1 MGILDKEFVYTPAA
15 QTDIRRHFVK
25 HGMTQREHHYDELSR
40 LRTLRRQL
48 DAFAKFK
55 DGKAIFDEAV
65 FEEMLNEADGCG
77 NDK

>member
-1 MGILDKEFVYTPAA
+1 MGILDKDFVYVTAA
-15 QTDIRRHFVK
+15 QTDIARRFRAA
-25 HGMTQREHHYDELSR
+25 GLTQREVSYDELSR

-65 FEEMLNEADGCG
+65 FEEMLNEADGCR

>member
-15 QTDIRRHFVK
+15 QTDIAKRFRAA
-25 HGMTQREHHYDELSR
+25 GMTQREVSYDELAR

-55 DGKAIFDEAV
+55 DGKAFFDEDT
-65 FEEMLNEADGCG
+65 FEEMLNEADGCR
-77 NDK
+77 NDE